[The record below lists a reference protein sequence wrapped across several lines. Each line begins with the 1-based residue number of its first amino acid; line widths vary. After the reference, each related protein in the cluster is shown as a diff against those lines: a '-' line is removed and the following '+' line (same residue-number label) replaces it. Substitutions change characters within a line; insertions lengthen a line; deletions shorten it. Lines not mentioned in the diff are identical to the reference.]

1 MSRPVAIFDVDGT
14 ITDSAPL
21 ITDCVARTLRDL
33 GLPSQSPSELRRW
46 VGPPLSVSFRDF
58 AQLPADAI
66 PEAIATYR
74 NYYSD
79 RMLDVPVFPH
89 VCKTVQTLYTN
100 EVILAVASSKI
111 ERLLSPIFEKI
122 KLNRYFYVLSGSRE
136 DDPYQTKAE
145 VITDALKRLHAMG
158 VDTST
163 TYMIGDRHHD
173 IDGGN
178 ENNVTTVGI
187 TWSGTD
193 VSEFAQANHIVDE
206 PGQLIEL
213 ICGPQN

>member
-21 ITDCVARTLRDL
+21 ITECVAHTLRDL
-33 GLPSQSPSELRRW
+33 GLPSQSPTELRRW

-58 AQLPADAI
+58 AGLPKEDIPTAI
-66 PEAIATYR
+66 ETYR
-74 NYYSD
+74 HYYSD
-79 RMLDVPVFPH
+79 RMLNVPVFPQLSE
-89 VCKTVQTLYTN
+89 TVQTLYTN
-100 EVILAVASSKI
+100 GVILAVASSKI

-122 KLNRYFYVLSGSRE
+122 QLNRYFYVTCGSRE
-136 DDPYQTKAE
+136 DEPYQTKAE
-145 VITDALKRLHAMG
+145 VITDALNRLHAMG

-178 ENNVTTVGI
+178 DNHLTTVGI

-193 VSEFAQANHIVDE
+193 VSEFAQADHIVDE
-206 PGQLIEL
+206 PGELIDL